1 MRREVEV
8 GLLTRI
14 VGITALALGLMGGS
28 PMSALADPD
37 ISADPN
43 PYPDV
48 NNATKFRQADF
59 EQFLRDD
66 TDGAWFSTPRGL
78 NCAIWIDGS
87 FGCNGS
93 FPGAPAG
100 TNQVAWFPGD
110 WRAHFDVTGEQLF
123 TPATRPPVLTP
134 GNYFNYRAVKCAV
147 TTDGGVYCF
156 RGHSASSFNGDQF
169 YIAANQSW
177 LGETKPRPDR

>member
-1 MRREVEV
+1 MR
-8 GLLTRI
+8 LLTRLA
-14 VGITALALGLMGGS
+14 GIIALALGLIVVS
-28 PMSALADPD
+28 VSSAMADPD
-37 ISADPN
+37 ISGDPN

-48 NNATKFRQADF
+48 NNITKFKQADF

-66 TDGAWFSTPRGL
+66 TDGAWFATPRGL
-78 NCAIWIDGS
+78 TCAIWIDGS

-110 WRAHFDVTGEQLF
+110 WRAHFDTTGESLF

-147 TTDGGVYCF
+147 TKDEGVYCF

-177 LGETKPRPDR
+177 RGETKPRPDR

>member
-1 MRREVEV
+1 MRLEVEV

-93 FPGAPAG
+93 FPGRRSAP
-100 TNQVAWFPGD
+100 TR
-110 WRAHFDVTGEQLF
+110 WRGSRGLA
-123 TPATRPPVLTP
+123 RP
-134 GNYFNYRAVKCAV
+134 
-147 TTDGGVYCF
+147 F
-156 RGHSASSFNGDQF
+156 R
-169 YIAANQSW
+169 
-177 LGETKPRPDR
+177 RDR

>member
-1 MRREVEV
+1 M

-14 VGITALALGLMGGS
+14 AGITALALGLMGGS
-28 PMSALADPD
+28 PMSVLADPD

-100 TNQVAWFPGD
+100 TNQVAWFPGIG
-110 WRAHFDVTGEQLF
+110 A
-123 TPATRPPVLTP
+123 PISTRPVNSCLPPRRVRP
-134 GNYFNYRAVKCAV
+134 CSRRV
-147 TTDGGVYCF
+147 TTSTTG
-156 RGHSASSFNGDQF
+156 
-169 YIAANQSW
+169 
-177 LGETKPRPDR
+177 P

>member
-1 MRREVEV
+1 MR
-8 GLLTRI
+8 LLARI
-14 VGITALALGLMGGS
+14 VAPIALMLGLTAGS
-28 PMSALADPD
+28 LAFAMADPD
-37 ISADPN
+37 IPGDPN

-48 NNATKFRQADF
+48 NNATKFKQADF

-78 NCAIWIDGS
+78 TCAIWIDGS

-110 WRAHFDVTGEQLF
+110 WRAHFD
-123 TPATRPPVLTP
+123 
-134 GNYFNYRAVKCAV
+134 
-147 TTDGGVYCF
+147 TTND
-156 RGHSASSFNGDQF
+156 A
-169 YIAANQSW
+169 
-177 LGETKPRPDR
+177 DRKSVV